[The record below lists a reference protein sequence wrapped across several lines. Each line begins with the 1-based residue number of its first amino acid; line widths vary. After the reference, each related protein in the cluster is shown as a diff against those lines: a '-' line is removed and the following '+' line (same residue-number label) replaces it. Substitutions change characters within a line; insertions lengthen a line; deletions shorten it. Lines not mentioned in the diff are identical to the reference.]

1 VRRKILVVADSE
13 KVIWVWPIRMS
24 EQAKVT
30 GRTQKVLQLQIA
42 DISGRLKEPENL
54 NKGQSDVTLFDD
66 IRPDGTDTPV

>member
-1 VRRKILVVADSE
+1 
-13 KVIWVWPIRMS
+13 MS